1 MMCQA
6 YKTIAREVEVEYIE
20 KKSRFIASARC
31 VETIEAAEE
40 FIASIK
46 AHYHDASH
54 HVYAFK
60 IGEQDQIQRSTDD
73 GEPSGTGGRPTMNAI
88 QQADLHDTIIVVTR
102 YFGGTLLGAGGL
114 TRAYAKA
121 AKMAITAAGRKEK
134 IAADKLTISFP
145 YAVLDKIISY
155 MEAKGYQILEKYF
168 SEQVGLNCLIPQHEK
183 EQAQAALNEVSGGRI
198 HIVDLGEQ
206 QYIERL
212 LDE

>member
-1 MMCQA
+1 MRQA
-6 YKTIAREVEVEYIE
+6 FITIAREAEVEYVE

-31 VETIEAAEE
+31 VDSSEAAED
-40 FIASIK
+40 FIAATK
-46 AHYHDASH
+46 ARYRDASH
-54 HVYAFK
+54 HVYAFM

-73 GEPSGTGGRPTMNAI
+73 GEPSGTGGRPTLNAI

-121 AKMAITAAGRKEK
+121 ANMAITAAGRKEK
-134 IAADKLTISFP
+134 ISADKFAFAFP
-145 YAVLDKIISY
+145 YSVLDRILSY
-155 MEAKGYQILEKYF
+155 IEANGYQVLEKYF
-168 SEQVGLNCLIPQHEK
+168 SESVGLNCLIPAQEK
-183 EQAQAALNEVSGGRI
+183 EQVLAALNEISGGQI

-206 QYIERL
+206 QYMERI